1 MTGAGITWRLRR
13 QCTQEDEGSLQ
24 AVDDDDCWAD
34 LEETKAPCAA
44 QNKELGDGFKA
55 AGLLLHKFN
64 CKDFD
69 IHVQRWE
76 CCIIIGVE
84 ATRPFDSLLN
94 SSPLRAGASEGEVA
108 SAVTLLMQAVKKAM
122 LATELQSPEMKT
134 QNGRTGSI
142 AGGVLRLACHW
153 ELQCRQRDL
162 RLRAQEET
170 MDIPCDTVTMATTQG
185 FQMVVLLLPPTDTR
199 TDFSHPTSPG
209 APNSSY
215 METNHHQT
223 AHQVPLAPTIG
234 FTAVACITY
243 STPDSIINKT
253 FLSEGNLPAGEKLRN
268 VQLNSRVE
276 NSPLTIVSYV
286 GLTLSLLCLLLTILT
301 FLMCRSIHNVMWQS
315 SDLVSVGPVLP
326 GRLR

>member
-44 QNKELGDGFKA
+44 QNKELGDGFK
-55 AGLLLHKFN
+55 
-64 CKDFD
+64 
-69 IHVQRWE
+69 VTRRWDVALSLE
-76 CCIIIGVE
+76 E

-142 AGGVLRLACHW
+142 GVLRLACHW

-301 FLMCRSIHNVMWQS
+301 FFMCRSIHNVMWQS